1 MAEPTL
7 RELID
12 STGRPR
18 RKPTDDPSE
27 LARMPQKGVD
37 LANAELSAA
46 LLNDLDRNPI
56 AKLAFDPSRTTHV
69 PLNLSVSG
77 MAIADVPGA
86 LDTLV
91 DAGKVPASVRRV
103 VRRRRPDLGS
113 ENMAITS
120 NAPDERRIVLLH
132 EFLHLGFDKIRRR
145 SDKPITFAY
154 GGVRFREEDITRL
167 VDFQMFEDRE
177 AVRYFARRGIMK
189 YDLPKI
195 INSKAFKTFMQE
207 ALQAG
212 ISNE

>member
-1 MAEPTL
+1 M
-7 RELID
+7 
-12 STGRPR
+12 
-18 RKPTDDPSE
+18 
-27 LARMPQKGVD
+27 V
-37 LANAELSAA
+37 
-46 LLNDLDRNPI
+46 
-56 AKLAFDPSRTTHV
+56 
-69 PLNLSVSG
+69 
-77 MAIADVPGA
+77 
-86 LDTLV
+86 
-91 DAGKVPASVRRV
+91 
-103 VRRRRPDLGS
+103 
-113 ENMAITS
+113 ITS

-132 EFLHLGFDKIRRR
+132 EFLHLGFGKIRRR